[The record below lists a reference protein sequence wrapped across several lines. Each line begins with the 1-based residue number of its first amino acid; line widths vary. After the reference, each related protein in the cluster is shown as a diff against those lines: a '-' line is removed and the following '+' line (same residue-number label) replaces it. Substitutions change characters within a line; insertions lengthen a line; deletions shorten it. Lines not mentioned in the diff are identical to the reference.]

1 MSTPMTDR
9 TQTYFFTRSTK
20 YSVQQK
26 QEPMAKFGLVSFSK
40 DNVQK
45 KEQAITETNTAVTN
59 LTPHL
64 VSLTTR
70 TTPCLRILKN
80 D

>member
-1 MSTPMTDR
+1 
-9 TQTYFFTRSTK
+9 
-20 YSVQQK
+20 
-26 QEPMAKFGLVSFSK
+26 MAKFGLVSFSK
-40 DNVQK
+40 DYVQK
-45 KEQAITETNTAVTN
+45 KEQAITETNTVVTN